1 MFDWAPDKKLILE
14 EIYQGV
20 RKLETFNILDV
31 PDNIVLK
38 AVSTVV
44 VAGKM
49 GIQVEWIDRVIGE
62 ISFRR
67 DHFELL

>member
-20 RKLETFNILDV
+20 GKLETFNILDV

>member
-1 MFDWAPDKKLILE
+1 MAPDKKLILE

>member
-1 MFDWAPDKKLILE
+1 MFDWAPYKKLILE